1 MLVPLLAIILALVS
15 VGLVFIILIQNP
27 KGGGMSSAF
36 GGAQSA
42 TQILGAANTTD
53 ILERITWGLAASL
66 LVLCLFVGVLFKS
79 KPVTNTGIA
88 PDINSVQQPMTPN
101 MNPNP
106 NTAPVPQNAPAP
118 QGTPATSP
126 TN

>member
-79 KPVTNTGIA
+79 KPATNTGIA
-88 PDINSVQQPMTPN
+88 PDINSVQQPM
-101 MNPNP
+101 
-106 NTAPVPQNAPAP
+106 NTGTNLNTNTTLDPQNTS
-118 QGTPATSP
+118 GTQSTTTTS
-126 TN
+126 TTK